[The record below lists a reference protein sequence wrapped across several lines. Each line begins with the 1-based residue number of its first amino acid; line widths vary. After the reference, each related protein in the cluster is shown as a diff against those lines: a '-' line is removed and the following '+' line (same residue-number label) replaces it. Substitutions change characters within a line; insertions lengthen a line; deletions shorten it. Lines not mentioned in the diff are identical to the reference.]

1 MLQEIDSTIILCH
14 RVAEPDTTSADVIRL
29 LSQQS
34 WRCDKIQRLAAV
46 GHDADDIAHNVLQSS
61 LGERTKIESRL
72 GKFFWNLFKKNVYI
86 TFLYI

>member
-1 MLQEIDSTIILCH
+1 MLQEMDSTVRISS
-14 RVAEPDTTSADVIRL
+14 PDIRPGHA
-29 LSQQS
+29 SYTDRIVRPG

-72 GKFFWNLFKKNVYI
+72 GKFF
-86 TFLYI
+86 